1 MNRFTQMISHKIE
14 IDRSNEKIGETTVH
28 RLYECYDMGM
38 KLKCKD
44 VTRQGQRAL
53 VLDVMMT

>member
-1 MNRFTQMISHKIE
+1 MISHKIE
-14 IDRSNEKIGETTVH
+14 IDRSNEKIRETTVH

>member
-38 KLKCKD
+38 KLQRKD

-53 VLDVMMT
+53 VLDVIMT